1 MKSTSQTRVA
11 VIAVLSLLLLLA
23 LVAGAQAAAAAHFSD
38 GSAAT
43 TPAAGTQGRGG
54 IDASQVDAI
63 AATTPAAGTQGRG
76 GVDAS
81 QLDAIA
87 ASSSASS
94 AAGTTASAGSVAR
107 TFSHGRGAFPLPQAG
122 TPPTATLTPS
132 STGSSVGVGLA
143 ALGAVLAAAAIA
155 LWAMSRRRTSRSE
168 ARDASYCA
176 SHPSDPICGAG

>member
-54 IDASQVDAI
+54 
-63 AATTPAAGTQGRG
+63 
-76 GVDAS
+76 VDAS

-87 ASSSASS
+87 ASSS

-107 TFSHGRGAFPLPQAG
+107 TFSHGRGAFPLPQSG